1 LAIVEQAR
9 LRLGRLRRRQP
20 QFHFERTDMANAI
33 LTPTAVTR
41 EALRVLHQK
50 LNFVGSITREYDD
63 SFARQG
69 AKIGDTLKVRL
80 PNQYT
85 VRTGTTLVAQDTT
98 EAAVDL
104 KVQTQKGV
112 DLNFTSV
119 DLTMS
124 LDDFSDRVLEPAM
137 SVLAANI
144 EADAMSMYKD
154 VSNQVD
160 NQGQAASFA
169 KVLQGRKILVDNLA
183 PLAGRTCNLNTQDN
197 VDLVDALK
205 GLFNDQTSI
214 AKQNR
219 EGFMGRTAGFD
230 FMENTLWP
238 SHNRG
243 AASATYTTSTQ
254 VGALPVA
261 ATPVTAITVATG
273 SGTAV
278 KGDVF
283 TIAGVYRVHP
293 ETKQS
298 TGILQQFAVAADFAG
313 GAGSIAITPSIV
325 LSGAYQNV
333 IIPSTSATAALSFS
347 GTISTPHGLSMA
359 YQKGA
364 FAFATA
370 DMVMPRGVDFAAR
383 EVFDGVSMRIVRQ
396 YDINNDKFP
405 CRLDVLYGFKT
416 IRPQLACRLANH

>member
-1 LAIVEQAR
+1 
-9 LRLGRLRRRQP
+9 
-20 QFHFERTDMANAI
+20 MSNAF

-69 AKIGDTLKVRL
+69 AKVGDTLKVRL

-85 VRTGTTLVAQDTT
+85 VRSGSALLAQDTT
-98 EAAVDL
+98 ETAVDL
-104 KVQTQKGV
+104 KVSTQKGV

-119 DLTMS
+119 DLTMN
-124 LDDFSDRVLEPAM
+124 LDDFSERVLEPAM

-154 VSNQVD
+154 VFNEVI
-160 NQGQAASFA
+160 GAGPATFTR
-169 KVLQGRKILVDNLA
+169 VLQGRKVLVDNLA
-183 PLAGRTCNLNTQDN
+183 PLNARTCNLNTQDN

-205 GLFNDQTSI
+205 GLFNDQTTV

-238 SHNRG
+238 SHTVGTKAGTPLTNG
-243 AASATYTTSTQ
+243 AAQSGASLITDGWTASSAI
-254 VGALPVA
+254 LNR
-261 ATPVTAITVATG
+261 
-273 SGTAV
+273 
-278 KGDVF
+278 GDVF
-283 TIAGVYRVHP
+283 TIAGVFRVHP

-298 TGILQQFAVAADFAG
+298 TGILQPFVVTDVAG
-313 GAGSIAITPSIV
+313 VSSNGAGQATITISPPIV
-325 LSGAYQNV
+325 GPAGTPPNQNV
-333 IIPSTSATAALSFS
+333 SALPADNVAISVNGVSATA
-347 GTISTPHGLSMA
+347 HGVSMA

-364 FAFATA
+364 FAFASA

-396 YDINNDKFP
+396 YDISNDKFP
-405 CRLDVLYGFKT
+405 CRLDVLYGYKT
-416 IRPQLACRLANH
+416 IRPQLACRLANN

>member
-1 LAIVEQAR
+1 
-9 LRLGRLRRRQP
+9 
-20 QFHFERTDMANAI
+20 MANAI

-69 AKIGDTLKVRL
+69 AKVGDTLKVRL
-80 PNQYT
+80 PNQYV
-85 VRTGTTLVAQDTT
+85 VRSGATLVAQDTT
-98 EAAVDL
+98 ETSVDL

-119 DLTMS
+119 DLTMN
-124 LDDFSDRVLEPAM
+124 LDDFSDRILEPAM

-144 EADAMSMYKD
+144 ESDAMSMYKD
-154 VSNQVD
+154 VYNQVD
-160 NQGQAASFA
+160 NIGGLASFA
-169 KVLQGRKILVDNLA
+169 KILQGRKILVDNLA

-205 GLFNDQTSI
+205 GLFNDKDQIT
-214 AKQNR
+214 KQYR
-219 EGFMGRTAGFD
+219 EGYMGRTAGFD

-238 SHNRG
+238 GHLRG
-243 AASATYTTSTQ
+243 AASSAYTTNTT
-254 VGALPVA
+254 VGTLPVA
-261 ATPVTAITVATG
+261 ATPVSQITVATG
-273 SGTAV
+273 TGAAV
-278 KGDVF
+278 KGEVF
-283 TIAGVYRVHP
+283 TIANVFRVHP

-298 TGILQQFAVAADFAG
+298 TGILQQFVVTADYAG
-313 GAGSIAITPSIV
+313 GAGQIQIGPAIV
-325 LSGAYQNV
+325 LAGAYQNV
-333 IIPSTSATAALSFS
+333 VIPTTAAAAALSFS
-347 GTISTPHGLSMA
+347 GTISTPYGISLA
-359 YQKGA
+359 YHKSA

-370 DMVMPRGVDFAAR
+370 DMIMPRGVDFAAR

-416 IRPQLACRLANH
+416 LRPQLACRLANH